1 MGAETKRFVI
11 NSWDWETIIEFDV
24 SKYDHV
30 KDRMVADT
38 LIREEVFNLSL
49 EHIKK
54 NKLKVAVGLGIH
66 EELLDEELIKYDKKS
81 GLIETKDRR
90 FMHIINKQLG
100 VDSTNDSN
108 FVESP
113 SDLFLGRGQLFY
125 TRIN

>member
-90 FMHIINKQLG
+90 FMHIINKQP
-100 VDSTNDSN
+100 N
-108 FVESP
+108 
-113 SDLFLGRGQLFY
+113 
-125 TRIN
+125 